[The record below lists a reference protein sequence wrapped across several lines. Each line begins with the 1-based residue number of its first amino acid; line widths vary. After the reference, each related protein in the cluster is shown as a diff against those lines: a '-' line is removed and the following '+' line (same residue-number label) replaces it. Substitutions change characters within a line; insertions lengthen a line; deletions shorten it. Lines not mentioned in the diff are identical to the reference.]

1 MFTGTNRQ
9 IVKNSASDNL
19 CELELGW
26 YSKVMA
32 IETLED
38 SRGVDRASLRERLRL
53 TPAERV
59 ERLVHDVR
67 VWKEILESAESH
79 R

>member
-1 MFTGTNRQ
+1 
-9 IVKNSASDNL
+9 
-19 CELELGW
+19 
-26 YSKVMA
+26 MA
-32 IETLED
+32 VERLED

-59 ERLVHDVR
+59 ERLIHDVR
-67 VWKEILESAESH
+67 VWKEIMESAESH